1 MFHESGN
8 TVAKESFGLK
18 QQYLMTKERL
28 LIKICQAFPES
39 RLRAWDREWTTRT
52 QFIIVRHGHS
62 TGRDLIS
69 NCNSF
74 RYEQSENTQPMKR

>member
-39 RLRAWDREWTTRT
+39 RLRA
-52 QFIIVRHGHS
+52 
-62 TGRDLIS
+62 
-69 NCNSF
+69 
-74 RYEQSENTQPMKR
+74 